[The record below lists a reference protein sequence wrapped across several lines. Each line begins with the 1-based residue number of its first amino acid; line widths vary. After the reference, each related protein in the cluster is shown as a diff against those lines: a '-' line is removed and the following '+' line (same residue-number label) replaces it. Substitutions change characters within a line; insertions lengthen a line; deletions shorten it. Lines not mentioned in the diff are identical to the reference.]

1 MKRVVVQQQEA
12 AKLQGTMVV
21 VDPPEAE
28 DLSKNSA
35 KSLTMR
41 LGLKSHLTLQM
52 SFVPPISKKSLFGEM
67 TGTGDFLHQLKIYS
81 LIPNCTTYWKVK
93 MLTRQDFCIQRMLC
107 KIGMTSN
114 TLVQLMKM
122 VNL

>member
-1 MKRVVVQQQEA
+1 
-12 AKLQGTMVV
+12 MVV

-35 KSLTMR
+35 KSLTMG

-67 TGTGDFLHQLKIYS
+67 TGTGDFLRQLKIYS
-81 LIPNCTTYWKVK
+81 VIPNCTTYWKVK
-93 MLTRQDFCIQRMLC
+93 MLT
-107 KIGMTSN
+107 
-114 TLVQLMKM
+114 
-122 VNL
+122 